1 MNFKTVYDKN
11 ISKFLANWFRGLLE
25 NVYGPPEYY
34 SEILVQT
41 AIFPDYKWFKCKLFL
56 ASLKRQS
63 IYILFFILV
72 RKLND
77 FFLPTSDPR
86 LLIIAT
92 PFLPPPPPT
101 HTHTHIHSPLLS
113 CWGNESSSENS
124 KNIEV
129 KRIQLEVFFEVAV
142 L

>member
-1 MNFKTVYDKN
+1 MNFKTVYEKN
-11 ISKFLANWFRGLLE
+11 ISKFLANWFRHLLE

-92 PFLPPPPPT
+92 PFLPPT

-129 KRIQLEVFFEVAV
+129 KRIQPEVFFEVAV